1 MPDNNIHPLNNDLS
15 KLSIAQIEQKLSELR
30 TKYFRAKNPQLR
42 QQLNFFIIDF
52 NEELKTRVA
61 KEQAKLAKES
71 GKDLDN
77 LINID

>member
-42 QQLNFFIIDF
+42 QQLNFFID
-52 NEELKTRVA
+52 
-61 KEQAKLAKES
+61 
-71 GKDLDN
+71 
-77 LINID
+77 

>member
-1 MPDNNIHPLNNDLS
+1 
-15 KLSIAQIEQKLSELR
+15 
-30 TKYFRAKNPQLR
+30 
-42 QQLNFFIIDF
+42 DF